1 MQNGSTTYGTTA
13 GAMMVLYNVVDYL
26 LLVIKPQT
34 KTRRL
39 RQLLLSLHIHQINTI
54 PIPSIFICRLLSPPH
69 LFVFIYKGTIP
80 PEGSRRLLHPFY
92 NFFNEGMYH
101 I

>member
-13 GAMMVLYNVVDYL
+13 GAMMVLLYNVVDYL

-39 RQLLLSLHIHQINTI
+39 RQLLIS
-54 PIPSIFICRLLSPPH
+54 PIPCNIMSFIITSTPLCVYL
-69 LFVFIYKGTIP
+69 
-80 PEGSRRLLHPFY
+80 
-92 NFFNEGMYH
+92 
-101 I
+101 

>member
-39 RQLLLSLHIHQINTI
+39 RQLLLSLHIYQINTI
-54 PIPSIFICRLLSPPH
+54 PIPCNIMSFIITSTPLCVYL
-69 LFVFIYKGTIP
+69 
-80 PEGSRRLLHPFY
+80 
-92 NFFNEGMYH
+92 
-101 I
+101 

>member
-39 RQLLLSLHIHQINTI
+39 RQLLLSLHIYQINTI
-54 PIPSIFICRLLSPPH
+54 PIPCNIMSFIITSTPLRVYL
-69 LFVFIYKGTIP
+69 
-80 PEGSRRLLHPFY
+80 
-92 NFFNEGMYH
+92 
-101 I
+101 